1 MPTCPLYKA
10 WTHLD
15 HAKKKKNPT
24 ETVLEKNS
32 NAGKINLIGML
43 KETYTNGIIH
53 DNYRTGSTTIY
64 AK

>member
-1 MPTCPLYKA
+1 MQ
-10 WTHLD
+10 
-15 HAKKKKNPT
+15 KKKKNPT